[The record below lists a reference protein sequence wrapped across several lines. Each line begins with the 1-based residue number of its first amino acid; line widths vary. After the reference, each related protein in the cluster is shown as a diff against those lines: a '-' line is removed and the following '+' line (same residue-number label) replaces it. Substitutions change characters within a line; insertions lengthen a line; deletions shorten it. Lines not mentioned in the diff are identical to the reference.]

1 LKGVPLLLEEE
12 AERSEDNVATLL
24 LLSTEEQAS
33 RAANDSP
40 AFAAD
45 DFLSMPACT
54 IAPAHSARE
63 RERERERET
72 LPDAVVGSRSARSRA
87 RGGGQLNARM
97 SLIQSKRANGGNSR
111 SSFPYPYPC

>member
-63 RERERERET
+63 RERERERDASRRGRRIT
-72 LPDAVVGSRSARSRA
+72 LGEISGAR
-87 RGGGQLNARM
+87 RGAIECSNVSHPKQTR
-97 SLIQSKRANGGNSR
+97 KWR
-111 SSFPYPYPC
+111 